1 MMVGLWVGL
10 LCGVGVVAMA
20 CRVAKMSL
28 HTREMVAWQ
37 HIQMGMGF
45 AATPVVWYFADAA
58 WALLMLA
65 ASMVVYVLMGTS
77 RWRDG
82 APAGTRK
89 DSHGQQQG
97 IPDQRGVLADRP
109 PRKRVH
115 QDGPNGGG
123 TVQRGAS
130 LPDGRTEAGAGRHGA
145 VAALRFRQPR

>member
-10 LCGVGVVAMA
+10 LCAVGVVAMM
-20 CRVAKMSL
+20 CRVAKMSKE
-28 HTREMVAWQ
+28 TRETVAWQ

-65 ASMVVYVLMGTS
+65 ASVVVYVLMGTS

-89 DSHGQQQG
+89 DGHGSVSHQA
-97 IPDQRGVLADRP
+97 GVAADRP
-109 PRKRVH
+109 SLQRVPE
-115 QDGPNGGG
+115 DGPGGNGA
-123 TVQRGAS
+123 VLRGAQVHAR
-130 LPDGRTEAGAGRHGA
+130 GVGAQGAGRTGT
-145 VAALRFRQPR
+145 VTALRVRQPR